1 MGPAHIL
8 NLSLGTL
15 GFLLLFWLLLS
26 MVCFSPRLS
35 LVFKEA
41 VDYVNFV
48 VSNFTELSS

>member
-15 GFLLLFWLLLS
+15 GFPLTFLVALVNS
-26 MVCFSPRLS
+26 MFFSKVS
-35 LVFKEA
+35 LISKEA